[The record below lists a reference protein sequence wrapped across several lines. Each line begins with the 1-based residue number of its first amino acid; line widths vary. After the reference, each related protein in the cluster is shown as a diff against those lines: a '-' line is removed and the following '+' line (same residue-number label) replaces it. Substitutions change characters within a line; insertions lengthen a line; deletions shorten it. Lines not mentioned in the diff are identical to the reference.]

1 MYYYRCIR
9 EEGSLPDIG
18 SYTTFGIMALK
29 YANGRWQKL
38 AFISDVSLDCRMVQD
53 LASLCTQYQLHPCH
67 LLDVVEDAI

>member
-1 MYYYRCIR
+1 MYYYRCIQ

-29 YANGRWQKL
+29 CTNSRWQRL
-38 AFISDVSLDCRMVQD
+38 VSISDVSLDCRMVQA
-53 LASLCTQYQLHPCH
+53 LASRCTQYQLHPRH